1 MENITFIV
9 FFKDGS
15 RQTISTRYEEG
26 NESDEDAAWDY
37 IYSMYPNAE
46 YIERF

>member
-37 IYSMYPNAE
+37 IYNMYPDAE

>member
-1 MENITFIV
+1 MITFIV